1 MNRSKRRLILVWV
14 AVTLLALRELLG
26 LPAAIER
33 IETDA
38 SERLRALSQATTHA
52 ISTTFQVSD
61 RMLHATSAALPSLSI
76 HPGGYDRVRLQRM
89 LERHQHLAPGV
100 SVLVL
105 ADTNGRIVAASSP
118 VPPGIS
124 IADHAFFRLLKTSP
138 LRDAE
143 MGLVISQAMTSR
155 ITHTLSIQVARRIE
169 TADGRFAGVVMAT
182 IGVEEHF
189 ARIARLLA
197 PSPRINMALLDENN
211 RIMMQ
216 LPQGDEFVGKHLP
229 PLQARQTREPD
240 KADVALDYLGLDG
253 RQRVGMLQK
262 LDGFP
267 LQVGVSEPQEDLFA
281 PLKPLKYKSILF
293 ILSLLTAGG
302 ALSVL
307 IWRVGKRE
315 NFERLNQSV
324 FDHAREG
331 IMVTDPQSRIIEAN
345 PCLCQMT
352 GYTRDELLGQT
363 PSLFRSGRHDQEFYR
378 RMWEALQHTGE
389 WRGEIWNRRK
399 GGELYAQSAS
409 ISAVRDSQGRLTH
422 YIALMADITALKS
435 HAEWLEETAHQDPLT
450 QLPNRT
456 LFLDRLHHALARAHR
471 DKTQLA
477 VCYIDLDEFKPV
489 NDTYGHAAG
498 DRLLIE
504 IAARLRG
511 QIRGGDTAARLGGD
525 EFVLILTHLVEAEEC
540 RQAMERVLA
549 AITAPVQIDKHTV
562 SISASIGI
570 ALYPRD
576 GDKADDLL
584 LLADQA
590 MYEAKRTGR
599 NRYSEY
605 T

>member
-33 IETDA
+33 IEKDA
-38 SERLRALSQATTHA
+38 SERLRALSKATTHA

-61 RMLHATSAALPSLSI
+61 RMLHATSTALQALSS
-76 HPGGYDRVRLQRM
+76 HPGVYDRARLQRM
-89 LERHQHLAPGV
+89 LERHQQLAPGV

-105 ADTNGRIVAASSP
+105 ADTNGRIVASSSP
-118 VPPGIS
+118 VSPGIS

-143 MGLVISQAMTSR
+143 MGMVISQAMTSR
-155 ITHTLSIQVARRIE
+155 ITNTLSLQVARRIE

-197 PSPRINMALLDENN
+197 PSPRIKMALLDENN

-229 PLQARQTREPD
+229 PLQAHLTREPD
-240 KADVALDYLGLDG
+240 RTDVPLDYRGLDG
-253 RQRVGMLQK
+253 KQRVGMLQK
-262 LDGFP
+262 MEGFP

-293 ILSLLTAGG
+293 ILILLTAGG

-331 IMVTDPQSRIIEAN
+331 IMVTDPQSHIIEAN

-540 RQAMERVLA
+540 RQAMDRVLA
-549 AITAPVQIDKHTV
+549 AITAPVQIDKQTV